1 MESVTNIEA
10 ICSAVV
16 DEAFHVHAE
25 IGKPLGLLINFGAA
39 TFREGCFRVVNGPVD
54 RANSPLRVNHA

>member
-25 IGKPLGLLINFGAA
+25 IGPGLLESVA
-39 TFREGCFRVVNGPVD
+39 
-54 RANSPLRVNHA
+54 LRGFV